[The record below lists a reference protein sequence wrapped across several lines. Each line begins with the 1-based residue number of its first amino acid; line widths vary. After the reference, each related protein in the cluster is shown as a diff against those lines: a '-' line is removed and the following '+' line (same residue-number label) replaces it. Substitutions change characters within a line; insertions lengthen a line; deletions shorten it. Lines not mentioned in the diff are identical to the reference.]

1 MGKKRFFSVCWAG
14 DFCLISSCFQ
24 NQTLAAMSQ
33 GPGTQI
39 SGPFSKAMAELQ
51 MVCEEGG
58 GGKVVPDTLELAGLV
73 LAAVQ

>member
-1 MGKKRFFSVCWAG
+1 
-14 DFCLISSCFQ
+14 
-24 NQTLAAMSQ
+24 MSQ

-58 GGKVVPDTLELAGLV
+58 GGKVVPNTLELAGLV